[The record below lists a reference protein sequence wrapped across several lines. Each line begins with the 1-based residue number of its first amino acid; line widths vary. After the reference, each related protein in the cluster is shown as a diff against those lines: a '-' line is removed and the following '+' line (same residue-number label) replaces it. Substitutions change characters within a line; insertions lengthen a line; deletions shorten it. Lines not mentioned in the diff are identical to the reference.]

1 VGLAS
6 AWRIIPIKRAQ
17 SFDPSVFKDELH
29 HYGRLGLFWESD
41 VLDSCLASF
50 NTTNTDLG
58 RGEIQGRRY
67 KEGRKGEEMEKGRV
81 YFGCGG
87 GREGRMVMG

>member
-1 VGLAS
+1 MELTS

-17 SFDPSVFKDELH
+17 SFDPSVHKDELH
-29 HYGRLGLFWESD
+29 HFGSLGLFLESD
-41 VLDSCLASF
+41 ASF
-50 NTTNTDLG
+50 RTTNTDHR

-67 KEGRKGEEMEKGRV
+67 KGGRKREEMEKGHV